1 MKNLLILIIAVASM
15 TTVKAQSLSTSYF
28 EINAGTANID
38 DLDGWFP
45 GTSFLYGVK
54 TINKDNLILDVQAG
68 IAFPSIVTGKIGTGI
83 YFPEAKTALTVGVRP
98 WPAHG
103 YGQIEFYTPKER
115 GSWTISYETSAFT
128 VLGERFDFASM
139 NSRTIINV
147 GYRFRFRPR
156 N

>member
-1 MKNLLILIIAVASM
+1 MKKLLILIITVASVA
-15 TTVKAQSLSTSYF
+15 TAKAQSISTSYF
-28 EINAGTANID
+28 EVNAGTAYINH
-38 DLDGWFP
+38 LDGWFP
-45 GTSFLYGVK
+45 GTSILYGIK
-54 TINKDNLILDVQAG
+54 TVNKDNLILDVQAG

-103 YGQIEFYTPKER
+103 YGQIEFYTPNER
-115 GSWTISYETSAFT
+115 ASWSVSYETSALT
-128 VLGERFDFASM
+128 VLGEKYEVASM
-139 NSRTIINV
+139 DSRTIINV